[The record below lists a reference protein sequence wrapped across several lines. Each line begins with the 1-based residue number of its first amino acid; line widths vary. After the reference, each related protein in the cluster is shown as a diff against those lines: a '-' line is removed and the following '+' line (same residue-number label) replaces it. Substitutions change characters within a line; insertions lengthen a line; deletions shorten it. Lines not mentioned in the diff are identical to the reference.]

1 MNERQFHKVRVNLVN
16 QFGDENKVFIDDKEI
31 VNVRE
36 FSVKA
41 FASKSIVTISFFA
54 DVEGEFSGALKEETP
69 HE

>member
-1 MNERQFHKVRVNLVN
+1 MNFHKVRVSLVN
-16 QFGDENKVFIDDKEI
+16 QIGADNKVFIDDKEI

-41 FASKSIVTISFFA
+41 AANKSIVTITFFA
-54 DVEGEFSGALKEETP
+54 DVEGEFSGAQEAP